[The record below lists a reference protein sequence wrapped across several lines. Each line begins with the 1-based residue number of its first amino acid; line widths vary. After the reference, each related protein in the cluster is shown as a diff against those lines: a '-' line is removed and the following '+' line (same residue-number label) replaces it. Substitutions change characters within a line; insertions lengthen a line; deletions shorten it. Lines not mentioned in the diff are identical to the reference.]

1 MFKLGLENTEE
12 PNIKLATFAGSQ
24 KKQGNS
30 RKIST
35 SVSLTMLKPLTVWII
50 KKCGKLLKR
59 WEYQMILPVSRETC
73 MWVKKQQLE
82 LDMEQ
87 RTGSK
92 LGKGYNKAVCC
103 HPAHLTPMQS
113 TSCKMPGCMK
123 YKLKLRLP
131 EKYQQPKICR

>member
-50 KKCGKLLKR
+50 EKCGKLLKR

-82 LDMEQ
+82 PYAEL
-87 RTGSK
+87 TGSK
-92 LGKGYNKAVCC
+92 LRKKYDKAVYC
-103 HPAHLTPMQS
+103 HPVYLNYM
-113 TSCKMPGCMK
+113 
-123 YKLKLRLP
+123 
-131 EKYQQPKICR
+131 